1 MIGFVV
7 IARCQSLSAINPPT
21 VCHRLDRYN
30 EMMCSGTY
38 LEVAVRYIDDRC
50 DAIFRTGNLAV
61 IEMFG
66 CPPSPAVGC
75 RPHNELGGILYST
88 KICEVH

>member
-1 MIGFVV
+1 
-7 IARCQSLSAINPPT
+7 
-21 VCHRLDRYN
+21 
-30 EMMCSGTY
+30 MMCSGTY

-88 KICEVH
+88 KICEVHWFTNNYLFIAHCSHKSNWICHLREN